1 MSIAAY
7 IKVIGRGK
15 EGARSLGVGESRDLF
30 EQVLD
35 HKVTDLEIGAFCLAM
50 RIKGEST
57 EELDGF
63 VQASHARCLDLSAA
77 AAAAPKGIV
86 VLPSYN
92 GARKLPNL
100 TALLATELA
109 RQGLGVLVHGPAR
122 DPGRVTTAQVFE
134 AAGMPLV
141 NNADALAAAWRSGQA
156 AFMNMADLCPP
167 MDKLL
172 AVRWT
177 IGLRTPAHSVAK
189 LLDPFAA
196 RPPSGVKSIRVVNH
210 THPEYAIAMAAFLQ
224 HVQANAMLMRGTEG
238 EPVADARRQPKCD
251 VFLSGTRVDE
261 LCLAPEE
268 GVLTSL
274 PELPASHSAADTAN
288 YIAAILSGQ
297 QAMPSAIQA
306 QANALVQALA
316 RIAAPAA
323 GMGAG
328 LPA

>member
-7 IKVIGRGK
+7 IKIIGRGK
-15 EGARSLGVGESRDLF
+15 EGARSLGVEEARDLF

-35 HKVTDLEIGAFCLAM
+35 RQVTDLEIGAFCLAM
-50 RIKGEST
+50 RIKSEST

-63 VQASHARCLDLSAA
+63 VQASHARCIDLSGAIQ
-77 AAAAPKGIV
+77 AAPHGIV

-100 TALLATELA
+100 TALLAWELS
-109 RQGLGVLVHGPAR
+109 RQGVRVLVHGPSR
-122 DPGRVTTAQVFE
+122 DPGRVTTARVFD
-134 AAGMPLV
+134 AAGLPIV
-141 NNADALAAAWRSGQA
+141 SDASALQAAWQA
-156 AFMNMADLCPP
+156 GRPAFMDIADLCPP

-196 RPPSGVKSIRVVNH
+196 ASPVGIKSIRVVNH
-210 THPEYAIAMAAFLQ
+210 THPEYAISMAEFIQ
-224 HVQANAMLMRGTEG
+224 HIHANAMLMRGTEG

-251 VFLSGTRVDE
+251 VYLNGQRAQE
-261 LCLAPEE
+261 LCLTPEE

-274 PELPASHSAADTAN
+274 PELPGSHSAEDTAA
-288 YIAAILSGQ
+288 YIH
-297 QAMPSAIQA
+297 AIQGGQSPMPPAIKA
-306 QANALVQALA
+306 QASALVQALA
-316 RIAAPAA
+316 R
-323 GMGAG
+323 GT
-328 LPA
+328 